1 MPPEIAAPGA
11 RELVKDE
18 TALLASLVPLDGAH
32 VLELGCGAG
41 EFTRRLAQATPIAS
55 IVGYE
60 VDAIQNGKN
69 LAAPP
74 TPKVTFAAGGAEA
87 IEAAD
92 ASVDGVAMMKS
103 LHHVP
108 VESLDAALA
117 EIARVLKPGGWLYV
131 SEPVFDGPY
140 NDMVRLFHDE
150 GRVRREAYGAL
161 GRAEQRGVLEQER
174 EIHFASEVTYRDFA
188 DFEQRMIAVTHT
200 EHRLSLGLLA
210 RVRERF
216 ETHMT
221 PEGARFVRPM
231 RVNLMRR
238 PAAPRPKEKR

>member
-1 MPPEIAAPGA
+1 MPPEINAPGA
-11 RELVKDE
+11 RKLVKDE
-18 TALLASLVPLDGAH
+18 TALLASLVALDGAH
-32 VLELGCGAG
+32 LLELGCGAG
-41 EFTRRLAQATPIAS
+41 EFTRRLAETKPIAS

-60 VDAIQNGKN
+60 VDAIQHGKN

-74 TPKVTFAAGGAEA
+74 TPKVTFAVGGAEE
-87 IEAAD
+87 IEADD

-140 NDMVRLFHDE
+140 NDVVRLFHDE
-150 GRVRREAYGAL
+150 SRVRREAYAAL
-161 GRAEQRGVLEQER
+161 GRAEQRGVLEQEK
-174 EIHFASEVTYRDFA
+174 EIHFASELAYRDFA

-221 PEGARFVRPM
+221 NDGARFVHPM

-238 PAAPRPKEKR
+238 PAASRP